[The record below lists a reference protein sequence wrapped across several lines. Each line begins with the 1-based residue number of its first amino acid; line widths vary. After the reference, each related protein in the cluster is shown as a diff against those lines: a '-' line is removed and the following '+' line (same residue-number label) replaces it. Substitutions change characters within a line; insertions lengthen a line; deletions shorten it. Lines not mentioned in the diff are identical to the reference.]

1 MNPYQYSQYEQSLI
15 QNASMYELLSNYY
28 KYIDPNKHMMYYM
41 KHYECMRQL
50 TGMHRT
56 AEEQRSQQSQ
66 SNQQTMSY
74 IRVLHAS
81 PNAPN
86 VDVYVNGQKLLQNV
100 AFKQVSQ
107 YVPVMAGD
115 YRIKITPTG
124 KTEAVLT
131 KDIRVEPGQAYTV
144 AAAGNVEELT
154 LVPYVDDTT
163 SVQGQAKA
171 RFIHLSPDAPR
182 VDIAVKGGDVLFP
195 NVGFKEA
202 TNYVTLPPTQVDL
215 EVRPAGTKQ
224 VVLTIPGVSLEGN
237 NVYNAVAVGYANG
250 EPSLE
255 AIFI

>member
-1 MNPYQYSQYEQSLI
+1 MNPYHYNQYEQSLI
-15 QNASMYELLSNYY
+15 QNASMYDLLANYY

-50 TGMHRT
+50 TGMYRT
-56 AEEQRSQQSQ
+56 NEQQNTQQANHQ
-66 SNQQTMSY
+66 NMSY
-74 IRVLHAS
+74 IRVFHAS

-86 VDVYVNGQKLLQNV
+86 VDVYVNGQQLLQNV

-124 KTEAVLT
+124 KSEAVLT

-154 LVPYVDDTT
+154 LVPYVDDMTPA
-163 SVQGQAKA
+163 QGKAKA

-182 VDIAVKGGDVLFP
+182 VDIAVKGGEVLFP

-215 EVRPAGTKQ
+215 EVRPAGSKQ
-224 VVLTIPGVSLEGN
+224 VVLTVPGVMLEADGI
-237 NVYNAVAVGYANG
+237 YNAVAVGYANG
-250 EPSLE
+250 EPTLE